1 MEQIEEIITVELE
14 LKNQSVR
21 LRCVYLVLGVVFGI
35 EVVYNLNELCQ
46 SYQSILGNL
55 LFFSMKVQA
64 KGLYFHKSTVFV
76 NI

>member
-1 MEQIEEIITVELE
+1 MRISSI
-14 LKNQSVR
+14 S
-21 LRCVYLVLGVVFGI
+21 VVFGI
-35 EVVYNLNELCQ
+35 EVVYNLKELCQ
-46 SYQSILGNL
+46 SYQSILGTSI